1 VGKGLIGMA
10 RSTADEIRRRIA
22 KRKRDKGASSQ
33 KKPEHYIEWP
43 GDDEQYGF
51 HHFPSDKEDG
61 SDGHPLFKKEVF
73 FFKILA
79 SILLFLAVA
88 ILFRNHSATFNPA
101 RSFVTNQMENDFKF
115 AAVSKWYEDQFG
127 KPLTLLPFTEQDKPG
142 TKTVVQKEYAV
153 PASGRIL
160 ENFEKNG
167 QGIMI
172 ETGKGAP
179 VKAIKEGVVTSVGVK
194 DGLGKT
200 IVIQH
205 SDKSESW
212 YGNLADIK
220 VSLYDN
226 VKKEQVVGTV
236 SDSTGT
242 DKTKGKYYFA
252 IKKED
257 QFINPIQ
264 VIRFE

>member
-1 VGKGLIGMA
+1 
-10 RSTADEIRRRIA
+10 
-22 KRKRDKGASSQ
+22 
-33 KKPEHYIEWP
+33 
-43 GDDEQYGF
+43 
-51 HHFPSDKEDG
+51 
-61 SDGHPLFKKEVF
+61 
-73 FFKILA
+73 
-79 SILLFLAVA
+79 
-88 ILFRNHSATFNPA
+88 
-101 RSFVTNQMENDFKF
+101 
-115 AAVSKWYEDQFG
+115 
-127 KPLTLLPFTEQDKPG
+127 
-142 TKTVVQKEYAV
+142 
-153 PASGRIL
+153 
-160 ENFEKNG
+160 
-167 QGIMI
+167 
-172 ETGKGAP
+172 